1 MTTSPASTS
10 QAGTPKPR
18 RRSADLPAARADRI
32 GWNTPDLRALDTVR
46 VSAADASLQVR
57 RARPGG
63 RGAAQTLQ
71 IAVTEVLRDGI
82 VALLDGRG
90 RLGWG
95 GLDAGFGLAAALPV
109 ALLQLFD

>member
-1 MTTSPASTS
+1 MTTSHASTS

-18 RRSADLPAARADRI
+18 RRSADLPAARANRI

-82 VALLDGRG
+82 VARG

-109 ALLQLFD
+109 ALLQLFGHDR

>member
-1 MTTSPASTS
+1 MVPALRGRLVGSTGVVGS
-10 QAGTPKPR
+10 GWWR
-18 RRSADLPAARADRI
+18 RRQAACRQ
-32 GWNTPDLRALDTVR
+32 
-46 VSAADASLQVR
+46 ASLQVR

-71 IAVTEVLRDGI
+71 VALTEVLRDGI
-82 VALLDGRG
+82 VARG

-109 ALLQLFD
+109 ALLQLFGHDR